1 MGVFKEEAYM
11 LETVAK
17 KQKQIF
23 SDAADLGYPFKY
35 DNPPQEI
42 SEVLKV
48 INSLQTLDKEFPD
61 EAPLVRNRTTWKGGV
76 SVDIIIFWE
85 KDGSYLMGT
94 KYHVSFSHLP
104 KHASQ
109 IEPEYNAMI
118 SIDVEPYS
126 EKA

>member
-1 MGVFKEEAYM
+1 MGVFKEEAYAF
-11 LETVAK
+11 ETVAK

-23 SDAADLGYPFKY
+23 TDAADLGYPFKY
-35 DNPPQEI
+35 DNPPKEI
-42 SEVLKV
+42 SAVLDA
-48 INSLQTLDKEFPD
+48 ITSFQSLDKEFSN
-61 EAPLVRNRTTWKGGV
+61 ERPLVRNRSTWKGGV

-85 KDGSYLMGT
+85 NDEGYYRGT
-94 KYHVSFSHLP
+94 KYHVAFSHLP
-104 KHASQ
+104 KHASL